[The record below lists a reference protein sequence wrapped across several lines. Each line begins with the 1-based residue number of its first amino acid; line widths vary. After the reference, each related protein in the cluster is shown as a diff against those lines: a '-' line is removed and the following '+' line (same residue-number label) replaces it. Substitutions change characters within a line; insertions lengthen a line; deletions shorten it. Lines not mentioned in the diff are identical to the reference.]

1 MDEFKVLREKPYQL
15 EVMVNSN
22 TESEERNLLKLKLIF
37 DLPPAYPE
45 EVPLLR
51 IKNLSPDYLDNK
63 LIDKYE
69 EQVKTQA
76 EESRGAMMIFELS
89 ELLRDSITEINDEVL
104 RKLDE
109 IEKKN
114 DVMQHETLG

>member
-1 MDEFKVLREKPYQL
+1 M
-15 EVMVNSN
+15 NSN

>member
-1 MDEFKVLREKPYQL
+1 MEIESLQNIYVDEFKVLREKPYQL

-69 EQVKTQA
+69 EQVK
-76 EESRGAMMIFELS
+76 S
-89 ELLRDSITEINDEVL
+89 
-104 RKLDE
+104 
-109 IEKKN
+109 
-114 DVMQHETLG
+114 